1 MADNKKIKAL
11 KNNRKKENKIHNAP
25 CTFQNRSKK
34 KDDEMVSRYTNV
46 ILIYA
51 YINRTGNDMTPD

>member
-25 CTFQNRSKK
+25 CTCQNRSNK
-34 KDDEMVSRYTNV
+34 KDDEMVS
-46 ILIYA
+46 
-51 YINRTGNDMTPD
+51 

>member
-1 MADNKKIKAL
+1 MAENKKIKAL

-25 CTFQNRSKK
+25 CTFQNRSNK

-51 YINRTGNDMTPD
+51 CLNRTGNDMTPD